1 MKLSLKKCAL
11 ALILANQV
19 LVVPQSLSRI
29 GAQERQDLSPVTQFG
44 SEQASQPTSESSN
57 SSESSSQQEDPN
69 KDLPEIKIDQPETI
83 LTALYHDQARVVMNV
98 AFIDGRDNGQPK
110 GKTLVTI
117 NSGDMR
123 YLHQTDSHALPFT
136 AMMKLSEGK
145 VTAAWQAVEDLM
157 GFAKQVANS
166 QAEAVKDTALD
177 KLAHLDE
184 SKTATIKDKF
194 VVLDSTE
201 QAQTSYQIS
210 QDWQAFYQAV
220 LTEWLASQPQPSKK
234 DGQVLSYE
242 LSDEAGKQWTA
253 IMKKH
258 QADFPRLKE
267 TFDLF
272 TDDYDGTISLDYA
285 NKKISVGLIQGK
297 VALEY
302 HLDMKAASL
311 TEPTGDAVLSQA
323 QFKEILGAEWFQG
336 LIQLEKLIN

>member
-1 MKLSLKKCAL
+1 MKISLKKCAL

-44 SEQASQPTSESSN
+44 SEESSQPTSESSN
-57 SSESSSQQEDPN
+57 SSESSHAAN

-98 AFIDGRDNGQPK
+98 ALIDGRDNGQPK

-145 VTAAWQAVEDLM
+145 VTAVWQAVEDLM

-184 SKTATIKDKF
+184 SKTTALKDKF
-194 VVLDSTE
+194 VALDSTE

-210 QDWQAFYQAV
+210 QDWQAFYQVV
-220 LTEWLASQPQPSKK
+220 LTDWLASQPQPSKK

-272 TDDYDGTISLDYA
+272 SDDYDGTISLDYA

-302 HLDMKAASL
+302 HLDLKAASL

-323 QFKEILGAEWFQG
+323 QFNEILGADWFQG

>member
-57 SSESSSQQEDPN
+57 SSESSSQHEDPN
-69 KDLPEIKIDQPETI
+69 KDLREIKIDQPETI

-98 AFIDGRDNGQPK
+98 ALIDGRDNGQPK

-323 QFKEILGAEWFQG
+323 QFNEILGADWFQG

>member
-69 KDLPEIKIDQPETI
+69 KNLPEIKIDQPKTI

-98 AFIDGRDNGQPK
+98 ALIDGRDNGQPK

-323 QFKEILGAEWFQG
+323 QFNEILGADWFQG

>member
-1 MKLSLKKCAL
+1 
-11 ALILANQV
+11 
-19 LVVPQSLSRI
+19 
-29 GAQERQDLSPVTQFG
+29 
-44 SEQASQPTSESSN
+44 
-57 SSESSSQQEDPN
+57 
-69 KDLPEIKIDQPETI
+69 
-83 LTALYHDQARVVMNV
+83 
-98 AFIDGRDNGQPK
+98 
-110 GKTLVTI
+110 
-117 NSGDMR
+117 
-123 YLHQTDSHALPFT
+123 
-136 AMMKLSEGK
+136 
-145 VTAAWQAVEDLM
+145 
-157 GFAKQVANS
+157 VANS

-184 SKTATIKDKF
+184 SKTATLKDKF
-194 VVLDSTE
+194 VALDSTE
-201 QAQTSYQIS
+201 QAQTSYEIS

-220 LTEWLASQPQPSKK
+220 LTDWLASQPQPSKK
-234 DGQVLSYE
+234 DNQVLSYE
-242 LSDEAGKQWTA
+242 LSDEAGKQLTA

-302 HLDMKAASL
+302 HLDLKTASL

-323 QFKEILGAEWFQG
+323 QFNEVLGADWFQG